1 MAFETGSSKSK
12 TVRETTVRYQ
22 WTNYN
27 IDIKL
32 DEDETKMANNKRS
45 TKSIKSKED
54 AGRRRRRQNEN
65 RDFWEGPFFETKIKT
80 IT

>member
-45 TKSIKSKED
+45 TNSIKSKED